1 MYLSLLGVMVMSES
15 TYEFKFK
22 FTNREQ
28 FYGIVRLLNNECG
41 KGQWTIK
48 GKVLKGLKR
57 IEQTYGA
64 NFLPSSS
71 YVQFV
76 EKVVVV
82 PSKHKHVE
90 SMLIFI
96 YKDDRIEK

>member
-1 MYLSLLGVMVMSES
+1 MDP

-41 KGQWTIK
+41 KGNWTIK

-57 IEQTYGA
+57 IELHSSAY
-64 NFLPSSS
+64 FLPSS
-71 YVQFV
+71 VQFV
-76 EKVVVV
+76 EKTVVG
-82 PSKHKHVE
+82 SFSASRFGEECSQNAE
-90 SMLIFI
+90 SERRGILR
-96 YKDDRIEK
+96 KELWRHGRR

>member
-1 MYLSLLGVMVMSES
+1 MYLSLLGVMDMDP

-41 KGQWTIK
+41 KGNWTIK

-57 IEQTYGA
+57 IEQQSAWTGVSA
-64 NFLPSSS
+64 
-71 YVQFV
+71 YVQYV

>member
-1 MYLSLLGVMVMSES
+1 MYLSLLGVMDMDA

-22 FTNREQ
+22 FTNRDQ

-41 KGQWTIK
+41 KGNWTIK

-57 IEQTYGA
+57 IEQTSGA
-64 NFLPSSS
+64 NFLPS

-90 SMLIFI
+90 SMLLFI
-96 YKDDRIEK
+96 YKDDRIQK